1 MPNAISNMIKIENI
15 NKILE
20 KRQLIYIEKQDT
32 NIKVQAE
39 KYKFNYREINYFKS
53 EIDNL
58 FTDLEKAINEKKEGL
73 YFIRNKRKS

>member
-1 MPNAISNMIKIENI
+1 MIKIEDI

-53 EIDNL
+53 EVDNL
-58 FTDLEKAINEKKEGL
+58 FTDLEKAINEKRR
-73 YFIRNKRKS
+73 FIFY

>member
-1 MPNAISNMIKIENI
+1 MIKIENI

-58 FTDLEKAINEKKEGL
+58 FTDLEKAINEKKKVYILLE
-73 YFIRNKRKS
+73 IKRKS

>member
-1 MPNAISNMIKIENI
+1 MQEQEYKIENI

-39 KYKFNYREINYFKS
+39 KKIGSLFWMKNQNNDPIFYIYYQKYRTLSINV
-53 EIDNL
+53 E
-58 FTDLEKAINEKKEGL
+58 
-73 YFIRNKRKS
+73 